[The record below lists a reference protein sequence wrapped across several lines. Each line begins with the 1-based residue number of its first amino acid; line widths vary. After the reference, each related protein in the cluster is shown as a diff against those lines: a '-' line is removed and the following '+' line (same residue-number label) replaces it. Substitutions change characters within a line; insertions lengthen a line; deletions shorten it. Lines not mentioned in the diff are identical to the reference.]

1 MHFSNFNGNNGSKAT
16 KIALVTGLHVL
27 LGVGLIKSMDTKTIS
42 LPQLAD
48 DITVVI
54 PKFVPPPPPPP
65 VEPPRPMPT
74 MAPPEVVIPKVEVE
88 VAPPSEQPQ
97 VQATTEAVPE
107 PTPGPAQVQADV
119 PPAQPTTPS
128 NSGAMRSA
136 VLADANSCAKPDYP
150 VNAARKGETGT
161 VTLALLVGADGR
173 VSSSRVL
180 TGSGSRDLDRAAV
193 NALSLC
199 KFKPAMNGGT
209 AQAGWAQIA
218 YDWKLEQ

>member
-1 MHFSNFNGNNGSKAT
+1 MHFSTIHGNNGSKAT

-27 LGVGLIKSMDTKTIS
+27 LGVGLMKSMDTKTIS
-42 LPQLAD
+42 MPQLAED
-48 DITVVI
+48 LTVI
-54 PKFVPPPPPPP
+54 LPKLVPPPPEPP
-65 VEPPRPMPT
+65 EPPRPMPNI
-74 MAPPEVVIPKVEVE
+74 APPEVVIPKVEVE
-88 VAPPSEQPQ
+88 VAPPLEQPQ

-107 PTPGPAQVQADV
+107 PAPSPAQVQADV
-119 PPAQPTTPS
+119 PPAQPATPS

-150 VNAARKGETGT
+150 VNAARNGETGT

-173 VSSSRVL
+173 VTSSRVL

-218 YDWKLEQ
+218 YVWSLEQ